1 MGKQGKSK
9 ATSKK
14 EQRPTPYPKKAKVEV
29 TYDGQKKPS
38 KAAPAEMKGPATK
51 PGPQTKGKQVKVQAP
66 KKKEEVKEVEV
77 DEKPKISKGKQPA
90 TGPSTFIICA
100 GSYEKILYGIEGSY
114 PTGEETVP
122 ELEPAFIFPAHLACV
137 KAVAASPGGKWL
149 ATGSEDEY
157 VKVWDLRRRK
167 EVGSLSQHTE
177 SITSLHFP
185 TPSHLL
191 TTSADSTLSLFRT
204 SDWTLLKTLKGHSGR
219 VNQVDVHPTGRVAL
233 SVGKDKTL
241 KMWDL
246 MRGRGAA
253 SLPLGEEPELVKFSD
268 AGTHF
273 AVLFPRKIQIY
284 SLTLKLLKTI
294 TTKSRFNTL
303 LFATLPAPALEED
316 DTELLCVGTE
326 KGVVEV
332 YRVEIGGDEESDEE
346 DEEEEGDEKKDEGG
360 KGAELDRVATLVGH
374 TNRVK
379 DISSLLFTVPTP
391 SGPRPTVLLT
401 SVSSD
406 GLINLYDLAQTLE
419 KEEDGEENRVE
430 PASQYDTKGTRLT
443 CVFLADGQEAGK
455 IRKVKEEVVSEE
467 EEESDEEDEGADFYG
482 SEQASEEESDE
493 AEDGGME
500 VEFEDEEEEEEEG
513 EYE

>member
-14 EQRPTPYPKKAKVEV
+14 EQRPTPYPKKAKVDV
-29 TYDGQKKPS
+29 TYDDQKKSS
-38 KAAPAEMKGPATK
+38 KAGDKKGPAAK
-51 PGPQTKGKQVKVQAP
+51 PAPKPKPKQVTVQAP
-66 KKKEEVKEVEV
+66 KKKKEEKEVEIV
-77 DEKPKISKGKQPA
+77 EEKPKTNKGKQPA
-90 TGPSTFIICA
+90 AGPSTFIICA

-114 PTGEETVP
+114 PESEEVAVP

-149 ATGSEDEY
+149 ATGSVDEY

-253 SLPLGEEPELVKFSD
+253 SLPLGEEAELVKFSD

-273 AVLFPRKIQIY
+273 AVLFPHRIQIY

-294 TTKSRFNTL
+294 STKSRFNTL
-303 LFATLPAPALEED
+303 LFATLPAPSPEED
-316 DTELLCVGTE
+316 DTELLCIGTE
-326 KGVVEV
+326 KGIIEV
-332 YRVEIGGDEESDEE
+332 HRVEIGGDEESDEE
-346 DEEEEGDEKKDEGG
+346 DEEEDEKKDEGG

-374 TNRVK
+374 TNRQ
-379 DISSLLFTVPTP
+379 DISSLPFTVPTP
-391 SGPRPTVLLT
+391 SGPRPTVLLS

-406 GLINLYDLAQTLE
+406 GFINLYDLAQTLD
-419 KEEDGEENRVE
+419 KEEDGEENKIE
-430 PASQYDTKGTRLT
+430 PSAKYDTKGTRLT
-443 CVFLADGQEAGK
+443 CVFLADGQEAAK
-455 IRKVKEEVVSEE
+455 IKKVKEEIVSE
-467 EEESDEEDEGADFYG
+467 DEDESEDEAADFYG
-482 SEQASEEESDE
+482 SEQGSDEESEDEEEGS
-493 AEDGGME
+493 ME
-500 VEFEDEEEEEEEG
+500 VEFEDEEEAEEEG